1 MHFDAFIIP
10 FIIFAVVGLILPVAL
25 SSQAMAN
32 RIDNH

>member
-1 MHFDAFIIP
+1 MHFTAFIIP
-10 FIIFAVVGLILPVAL
+10 FMIFVVMGLILPVAL